1 VPFEGRE
8 VHTMK
13 LKGAKVTKHAAFSLL
28 LSFLTL
34 FAIGAI
40 DRLRYSST
48 RDSVSDALT
57 FPGGL
62 ISSIFYPEGIHTG
75 RGSPG
80 AIYVAIVGN
89 FVFYAALW
97 LLLIRVVTRV
107 KNRPADAS

>member
-1 VPFEGRE
+1 
-8 VHTMK
+8 MK